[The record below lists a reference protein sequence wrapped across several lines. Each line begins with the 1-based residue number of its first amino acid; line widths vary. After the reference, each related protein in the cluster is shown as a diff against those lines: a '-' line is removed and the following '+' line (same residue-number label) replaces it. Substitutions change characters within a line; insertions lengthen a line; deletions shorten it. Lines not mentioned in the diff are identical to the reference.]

1 MKMSDIFLKR
11 MRQHGSS
18 VSDSLFA
25 QANEIMDKTFTND
38 LGYRQCRLFNR
49 SMELLDENV
58 EIKFQHSQNYT
69 INKDQV
75 EYLAQFRPGYH
86 PERKF
91 IDDDGVERLG
101 FYLEIP
107 NKNTGLKEMWLI
119 LGKNDKNNFIRYNML
134 KCNWTFKW
142 IKDGVIYSCLGVI
155 RNRNSYNSGIWS
167 DGFFTSVDN
176 QSQFIV
182 PTNPQTQTIDYNDR
196 FMLSDSPVR
205 PLVYEVSKLED
216 VFPLGATKVTL
227 KQDHYNPSTDNV
239 ELKICNYYQS
249 PILPEGTDKLETFSL
264 SFSGKDPTLRIGGSK
279 RTITA
284 NIPNEFMKSDILW
297 SYSFDGIDSKDL
309 SDYFIIEETND
320 SVSIS
325 AAKNFDAL
333 GKVIKI
339 TATLESGA
347 SSSIELEV
355 IR

>member
-1 MKMSDIFLKR
+1 MH
-11 MRQHGSS
+11 QHGNS
-18 VSDSLFA
+18 VSDSLFI

-38 LGYRQCRLFNR
+38 LGYRRCKLYSRD
-49 SMELLDENV
+49 MKLLDENV
-58 EIKFQHSQNYT
+58 EIKFQYSQSYT

-91 IDDDGVERLG
+91 IDDDGIERLG

-107 NKNTGLKEMWLI
+107 NRNTGLKEMWLI
-119 LGKNDKNNFIRYNML
+119 LGKNDKNSFLRYNML

-155 RNRNSYNSGIWS
+155 RNRNNYNSGIWS

-182 PTNPQTQTIDYNDR
+182 PTNSQTQTIDYNDR
-196 FMLSDSPVR
+196 FMLSDSSVR

-216 VFPLGATKVTL
+216 VFPLGTTKVTL

-249 PILPEGTDKLETFSL
+249 PILPESPDKLETFSL

-279 RTITA
+279 RIITA
-284 NIPNEFMKSDILW
+284 NIPNEFMESNISW
-297 SYSFDGIDSKDL
+297 TYSFDNENLIEL
-309 SDYFIIEETND
+309 SNYFIIEEDNY
-320 SVSIS
+320 SVAIS
-325 AAKNFDAL
+325 AIKNFNSL
-333 GKVIKI
+333 GKIIKI
-339 TATLESGA
+339 TATLECGA
-347 SSSIELEV
+347 TSSIELEV